1 MTTTTT
7 PAPAAARAVALIKD
21 EHRALARVLGA
32 MLALIARYQDG
43 SEKRNFKLFDAM
55 LRYVEN
61 VPDHLHHPK
70 EDRVLFPALVRRTGE
85 NWKLIDELERDHA
98 RGEPLLAALRG
109 AFQAFSYG
117 TPNGLNQLA
126 TRVDEFAEFY
136 WDHMRREEQQLLP
149 IALKYFTEEDW
160 RQVES
165 AFGDNT
171 DPLFGAE
178 LADEYRQ
185 LYRFI
190 VESVPESLKSYL
202 ESAAPRPLPK

>member
-1 MTTTTT
+1 MST
-7 PAPAAARAVALIKD
+7 PSTQAPAAERAIALIKD

-32 MLALIARYQDG
+32 MLALVSRYRDA
-43 SEKRNFKLFDAM
+43 SEKRDFKLFDAL

-149 IALKYFTEEDW
+149 LALKYFTEEDW

-165 AFGDNT
+165 AFGDNA

-185 LYRFI
+185 LYGFI
-190 VESVPESLKSYL
+190 VESVPASLKSYL
-202 ESAAPRPLPK
+202 ESAAPRPAPK